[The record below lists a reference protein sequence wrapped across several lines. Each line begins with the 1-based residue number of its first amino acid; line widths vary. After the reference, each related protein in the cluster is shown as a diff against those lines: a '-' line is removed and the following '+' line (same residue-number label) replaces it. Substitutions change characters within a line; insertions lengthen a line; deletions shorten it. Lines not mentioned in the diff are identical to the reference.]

1 MLDQDKDSATVVGVT
16 VPHWLLS
23 VINGTATLIL
33 LLVI

>member
-1 MLDQDKDSATVVGVT
+1 MVDQKEELATIVGIT

-23 VINGTATLIL
+23 VINGVAALVL